1 MPIPSPFHDRTSPL
15 CESYQWKNWAGYHAA
30 CRYLL
35 NHEPEYHALRHASGL
50 IDVTPLFKYEI
61 RGKDASRLLHRM
73 MVRDHSRLKV
83 GRVAYTCWCDDAGKV
98 IDDGTVAHLSEHHYR
113 LTAAEPTFRWLEH
126 LSRHLDVQI
135 EDSSRELAVLALQGP
150 TARDLLQ
157 QLTSLDL
164 SYLRYFSVAQA
175 DLDGIPV
182 SISRT
187 GYTGD
192 LGYEIWT
199 ATAHALRLWDC
210 LIHTGTSYG
219 LLPAGLDALDM
230 VRIEAGYIMLDVDYY
245 SAQKE
250 ILESRKSTPSELGL
264 GWMVQLDRDPF
275 VGQRAL
281 REEAER
287 GAAWALLG
295 LDLSWEE
302 IEALY
307 DNYGLP
313 PSLPATASRHSL
325 PVYSGDRQVG
335 YATSHTWSPLLKKS
349 VALASVRA
357 DFSDPLS
364 HLKIEQTV
372 EHERYR
378 VSARIVDLPFFD
390 PERKRKL

>member
-1 MPIPSPFHDRTSPL
+1 MPIPSPFHDRTAPL

-35 NHEPEYHALRHASGL
+35 NHEPEYHALRHAAAL

-61 RGKDASRLLHRM
+61 RGKDSSRLIHRM
-73 MVRDHSRLKV
+73 MVRDHSRLRV
-83 GRVAYTCWCDDAGKV
+83 GRVAYTCWCDDSGKV
-98 IDDGTVAHLSEHHYR
+98 IDDGTVSRLDEHHYR
-113 LTAAEPTFRWLEH
+113 ITAAEPTFRWLEH
-126 LSRHLDVQI
+126 LAGSLAVRI
-135 EDSSRELAVLALQGP
+135 EDSSRKLAVLALQGP
-150 TARDLLQ
+150 TSRALLQ
-157 QLTSLDL
+157 QLTGFDL
-164 SYLRYFSVAQA
+164 SSLRYFCVTRA
-175 DLDGIPV
+175 DLEGIPV
-182 SISRT
+182 WISRT

-219 LLPAGLDALDM
+219 LRPAGLDALDM
-230 VRIEAGYIMLDVDYY
+230 VRIEAGYIMLEVDYY

-250 ILESRKSTPSELGL
+250 ILESRKSTPYELGL
-264 GWMVQLDRDPF
+264 GWMVQLERDLF

-281 REEAER
+281 RAEAER
-287 GAAWALLG
+287 GAAWALVG

-302 IEALY
+302 IEARY
-307 DNYGLP
+307 EKHGLP

-325 PVYSGDRQVG
+325 PVYSGDQQVG

-349 VALASVRA
+349 IALATVRA
-357 DFSDPLS
+357 GSSNPLT

-390 PERKRKL
+390 PERKRKV